1 MAFTIQNGLCQMYYI
16 LNNRQSRVKNN
27 FTTIVSSV
35 ADVQV
40 KYQVW
45 IETWVGANQKIQ
57 TTVAGMDHRWRSA
70 HANPKI
76 KKKDNSEAIR
86 LGNRSDI

>member
-1 MAFTIQNGLCQMYYI
+1 M
-16 LNNRQSRVKNN
+16 
-27 FTTIVSSV
+27 
-35 ADVQV
+35 
-40 KYQVW
+40 
-45 IETWVGANQKIQ
+45 ETNQKIQ
-57 TTVAGMDHRWRSA
+57 TTVSGMDHRWRSA